1 MFKPKFTKADVQRML
16 QKRLQVV
23 ERVIIDRLQY
33 VGETFVRNAR
43 LDGNYNDLT
52 GNLRSS
58 VGYIVLKH
66 GDKVAGSNFE
76 PSGKGSD
83 KTTGSTKGK
92 SFINDISADFSQ
104 GYVLIVVAGMEYAAA
119 VESRGKDVLTGS
131 STQATTDLKKAIDK
145 VKAKLNKRT

>member
-1 MFKPKFTKADVQRML
+1 MFKPKFTRADIKKML
-16 QKRLQVV
+16 VKKL
-23 ERVIIDRLQY
+23 ERFDQVIINRLTY

-43 LDGNYNDLT
+43 LNGNYGDVT

-58 VGYIVLKH
+58 VGYIILKN
-66 GDKVAGSNFE
+66 GSTIEENFE
-76 PSGKGSD
+76 ESPKGA
-83 KTTGSTKGK
+83 GGAKGK
-92 SFINDISADFSQ
+92 QTGQALVNELKAEYSM

-145 VKAKLNKRT
+145 LKAKLNKRT